1 MPSFRSESVWKVF
14 THELGHVLGLR
25 HEFAI
30 GDVPSTMAAEGRGA
44 IRIDAPDAKSV
55 MNYSHEPPEIQQ
67 SDIDSTRKF
76 YSMREDENG
85 RAPRIGHT
93 EVVDYTPR

>member
-1 MPSFRSESVWKVF
+1 MHKVF

-30 GDVPSTMAAEGRGA
+30 GDVPSGMRAEGHGA
-44 IRIDAPDAKSV
+44 VRLGPPDEFSV
-55 MNYSHEPPEIQQ
+55 MNYRDEPPELQQ
-67 SDIDSTRKF
+67 SDIDSTKLF
-76 YSMREDENG
+76 YNLREDAEGNPPKVG
-85 RAPRIGHT
+85 MT